1 MLIILAACNRPIL
14 TSVSAETRIRAVRYV
29 YPHRPIRICRD
40 GQQSC
45 RGTLGSCGGHGD
57 GGVSYYKQKQQAL
70 PDWRVSLLL
79 SYVCERAAVGALD
92 SCLWSGRMW
101 SAHHHLGTLDYVDAR
116 RHAYALGVTS
126 LGTYAMHQTA
136 VDTVDGHGLG
146 LVGTDDNLAFAASDC
161 LAAGG
166 LNMPTGLPAT

>member
-1 MLIILAACNRPIL
+1 M
-14 TSVSAETRIRAVRYV
+14 
-29 YPHRPIRICRD
+29 
-40 GQQSC
+40 
-45 RGTLGSCGGHGD
+45 
-57 GGVSYYKQKQQAL
+57 
-70 PDWRVSLLL
+70 

-92 SCLWSGRMW
+92 SCLWSCRMW

-166 LNMPTGLPAT
+166 LNMVDAYRLACHIDKLEVGRYSVTLILVLYKHQIIHVVLHVYVH